1 MRHPG
6 LPACKP
12 FHIIKIHPDASAPGG
27 FYFIVP
33 SGLVRPEGGPHSQTE
48 SHGRGSPSSVPL
60 GSTPAGSP
68 CGDSVGPLGRAAP
81 PYPGRRPPSSP
92 ARIPDRR
99 GPEGVRPASHLP
111 GQRLPWP
118 APVRAWPPSFAMG
131 SAGSHTEATGR
142 KNRSQSILLA
152 ADLVCDEL

>member
-68 CGDSVGPLGRAAP
+68 CGDSVGPLVELP
-81 PYPGRRPPSSP
+81 LL
-92 ARIPDRR
+92 IPV
-99 GPEGVRPASHLP
+99 GAHLFPLP
-111 GQRLPWP
+111 GYQSAVARREPVQRALSLGKRPPWP
-118 APVRAWPPSFAMG
+118 APVRPAPLF
-131 SAGSHTEATGR
+131 AGSGRQHTEATGR
-142 KNRSQSILLA
+142 KNRSQMLSCRTSGLRGL
-152 ADLVCDEL
+152 